1 MICAAPTKWGF
12 FIGYHQRAG
21 QLSGVQLGGQW
32 GVPLQLPPLPALM
45 FLRSGKLFMSQ
56 LDKLKEI
63 AAQESKL
70 IKHEIE
76 IKGQDLTFWS
86 KPLTIAEYQAAKK
99 ASKDPD
105 DLLES
110 TARLFIQK
118 ALDAN
123 GQRQYQVDALP
134 VLMRVLSMSTAA
146 KLMGAM
152 NEEEEEET
160 SLDMKSAEKRTK
172 S

>member
-1 MICAAPTKWGF
+1 M
-12 FIGYHQRAG
+12 
-21 QLSGVQLGGQW
+21 
-32 GVPLQLPPLPALM
+32 PLQQPPLPALM
-45 FLRSGKLFMSQ
+45 FIRSGKLFMSQ

-70 IKHEIE
+70 IKHELE

-105 DLLES
+105 DLLEN

-134 VLMRVLSMSTAA
+134 ILTRMLSMTTAA
-146 KLMGAM
+146 KIMAAM
-152 NEEEEEET
+152 NDEEEEEET
-160 SLDMKSAEKRTK
+160 SLDMKSTEKGTK